1 MKRTLALLLVVAGV
15 LLVAPF
21 SGATTSPGYNYKI
34 KVSVTD
40 KQVVMSASVAK
51 RGWIARFVITNKG
64 KKPHVVDIGGLK
76 TKRLKP
82 GAIGRLASYL
92 EDRGQFDV
100 KVDGKFRGLFTVQ

>member
-1 MKRTLALLLVVAGV
+1 MKRTFALLLIVAGV

-34 KVSVTD
+34 TVTVTD

-51 RGWIARFVITNKG
+51 RGWIARFLITNKG
-64 KKPHVVDIGGLK
+64 KKLHLIDIGGLK
-76 TKRLKP
+76 KRLKP
-82 GAIGRLASYL
+82 GAKGRIASYL

-100 KVDGKFRGLFTVQ
+100 KVDGKVRALFTVQ